1 MADDK
6 YYDYSKLNSVSPY
19 QPGKSKSTQFSK
31 NTLNDK
37 ANENA
42 VQRRNDLAQVKD
54 KTAQAQKLGAA
65 KQVIAKSAAQTLAGG
80 VANLDSALSGMVG
93 TKISKKV

>member
-1 MADDK
+1 MADK
-6 YYDYSKLNSVSPY
+6 YYDYSKLSSVSPY
-19 QPGKSKSTQFSK
+19 QAGKSKLTAFSK

-37 ANENA
+37 ANESS
-42 VQRRNDLAQVKD
+42 VQRKTDLAQVKD

-80 VANLDSALSGMVG
+80 VTNLDSALSGMVG